1 MEFLKVIKTGE
12 AVEGYPNPEE
22 MAQKYPYE
30 LDNFQQHAVAAIHR
44 EENVLVTAKTGSGKT
59 LVGEYQIAYS
69 LKKGGRVFYTTP
81 IKSLSNQKFHD
92 LKEMFPSVGIV
103 TGDIKFQPDAAVVVM
118 TTECLRNMLYK
129 KGTSTEALGLTAGM
143 SLTGLDAV
151 IFDEVHYINN
161 RERGKVWEETM
172 ILLPADVKL
181 ILLSA
186 TIDGAEAF
194 AGWLGHLKQR
204 RMWLIP
210 TTHRVVP
217 LKHAVVMDFKS
228 DPITVMDEK
237 EQFRDASYDHWL
249 HYRKKICDEYE
260 VHKKKVAGRRAG
272 GYEDPVI
279 KQAAGERPKS
289 YTAELNM
296 MANYLSERS
305 LLPAL
310 FFVFSRAACET
321 HAKKIEGSYT
331 TPAESASIRHI
342 IQFHLHRYA
351 DVLKTLQQYHDL
363 VSLLERGIA
372 YHHSGLLPILK
383 EIVEVLFG
391 KGLVKVMFCTE
402 TFAVGINMPTRT
414 VVFLDLKKYDD
425 AERGLRVLATDEYI
439 QMAGRAGR
447 RGKDKE
453 GLVLYLPSRD
463 PIGTAAA
470 KLMMTG
476 RKTTLR
482 SRMDFHYDFML
493 KTLQSGALNWLKI
506 TNDSF
511 WSKQQAAEAEGQR
524 RHVASV
530 KATLQG
536 IGITEAEVAA
546 VEEGRELE
554 TKFKSS
560 VNAAKRL
567 AQAALEAWKNKHAGP
582 ASSDLGMQG
591 PSWLL
596 TKKKCDDYV
605 STRQIMEQQ
614 EALLREMEH
623 TTAGPQATIRFLTDA
638 GFLKDVTDPTAIGAT
653 NLTLKGILAT
663 EVNEANPILLVEAYD
678 AGYFTTMEAYDIII
692 VLAAFMKEKQDREG
706 SSLNKIPISTR
717 ARQCLWEIDYL
728 ARKFMEIEQKVG
740 APTAASFWDLSTY
753 WLEPVSR
760 WLSGETAATICAEF
774 GIYEGNLYKALM
786 SLNNMLNEVIAIAT
800 YCQHTDMIEK
810 LRGCGETLLRD
821 IAINDSL
828 YLRI

>member
-12 AVEGYPNPEE
+12 AVEGYPATEE

-30 LDNFQQHAVAAIHR
+30 LDNFQQHAITAIHR

-69 LKKGGRVFYTTP
+69 LRKGGRVFYTTP

-161 RERGKVWEETM
+161 KERGKVWEETM
-172 ILLPADVKL
+172 ILLPAEVKL

-186 TIDGAEAF
+186 TIDGAESF
-194 AGWLGHLKQR
+194 ASWLGSLKQR

-217 LKHAVVMDFKS
+217 LKHCVLMDFKS
-228 DPITVMDEK
+228 DPIVVMDEK
-237 EQFRDASYDHWL
+237 ENFRDASYDHWL
-249 HYRKKICDEYE
+249 HYRKRVCDDYE
-260 VHKKKVAGRRAG
+260 AHKKKVAGRRAG

-289 YTAELNM
+289 FTAELNA

-321 HAKKIEGSYT
+321 HAHKMEGSYT
-331 TPAESASIRHI
+331 TPAETASIKHI
-342 IQFHLHRYA
+342 INFHLHRYS
-351 DVLKTLQQYHDL
+351 DVLTTLKQYHDL
-363 VSLLERGIA
+363 VALLERGVA

-414 VVFLDLKKYDD
+414 VVFLDLKKYDE

-463 PIGTAAA
+463 PVGSGAV

-476 RKTTLR
+476 RKTVLR

-493 KTLQSGALNWLKI
+493 KTLQSGSLNWLKI
-506 TNDSF
+506 SQDSF
-511 WSKQQAAEAEGQR
+511 WHKQQMAEAEGQR
-524 RHVASV
+524 RRVESLQAELWASGV
-530 KATLQG
+530 ND
-536 IGITEAEVAA
+536 EMAA
-546 VEEGRELE
+546 DVEEGRQLE
-554 TKFKSS
+554 AKFKSS

-567 AQAALEAWKNKHAGP
+567 AQAALETWKNKHA
-582 ASSDLGMQG
+582 G

-596 TKKKCDDYV
+596 TKKKCDDFV
-605 STRQIMEQQ
+605 ATKAIMTRELSLLKDME
-614 EALLREMEH
+614 A
-623 TTAGPQATIRFLTDA
+623 TTAGPEATIRFLGDT
-638 GFLKDVTDPTAIGAT
+638 GFLKDVADVTTLGAA

-663 EVNEANPILLVEAYD
+663 EVNEGNPVLLVEAYD
-678 AGYFTTMEAYDIII
+678 AGHFNTMEAHDIII
-692 VLAAFMKEKQDREG
+692 VLAAFMKEKQEREG
-706 SSLNKIPISTR
+706 SSLNKMPISAK
-717 ARQCLWEIDYL
+717 ARHCLWEIDHL
-728 ARKFMEIEQKVG
+728 ARVFQQKEEAVG
-740 APTAASFWDLSTY
+740 VAVVSGFWELSLF
-753 WLEPVSR
+753 WIEPVSR
-760 WLSGETAATICAEF
+760 WLSGETASAVCAEF

-800 YCQHTDMIEK
+800 FCQHTDMIDK
-810 LRGCGETLLRD
+810 LKGCGEALLRD

>member
-1 MEFLKVIKTGE
+1 MANEFLKVIKTGT
-12 AVEGYPNPEE
+12 AVEGMPAPEE

-30 LDNFQQHAVAAIHR
+30 LDNFQQHAVAAIHK

-69 LKKGGRVFYTTP
+69 LRKGGRVFYTTP

-129 KGTSTEALGLTAGM
+129 KGSSTEALGLTAGM

-172 ILLPADVKL
+172 ILLPAEVKL

-186 TIDGAEAF
+186 TIDGAETF
-194 AGWLGHLKQR
+194 AGWLGELKQR
-204 RMWLIP
+204 CMWLIP

-217 LKHAVVMDFKS
+217 LKHAVLMDFKS
-228 DPITVMDEK
+228 DPMVIMDEK
-237 EQFRDASYDHWL
+237 EQFRDSSYDHWL
-249 HYRKKICDEYE
+249 HYRKRVCDEYE
-260 VHKKKVAGRRAG
+260 AHKKRVAGRRSG

-331 TPAESASIRHI
+331 TPTEAASIRHI

-363 VSLLERGIA
+363 VALLERGIA

-414 VVFLDLKKYDD
+414 VVFLDIKKYDD

-463 PIGTAAA
+463 PVGTGAV

-482 SRMDFHYDFML
+482 SRMDFHYDFIL
-493 KTLQSGALNWLKI
+493 KTLQSGTLEWLKI
-506 TNDSF
+506 SQDSF
-511 WSKQQAAEAEGQR
+511 WHKQIMAEADGQR
-524 RHVASV
+524 RQIDSI
-530 KATLQG
+530 KATLEA
-536 IGITEAEVAA
+536 IGITEAEVTA

-554 TKFKSS
+554 ARFKSS
-560 VNAAKRL
+560 VNAAKRT

-582 ASSDLGMQG
+582 
-591 PSWLL
+591 SWLL
-596 TKKKCDDYV
+596 TKKKSDDYV
-605 STRQIMEQQ
+605 STKTI
-614 EALLREMEH
+614 LLREEAILRQMEA
-623 TTAGPQATIRFLTDA
+623 TTAGPMATIRFLEAA
-638 GFLKDVTDPTAIGAT
+638 GFLKDVADPTSISSA

-663 EVNEANPILLVEAYD
+663 EVNEGNPILLVEAYD
-678 AGYFTTMEAYDIII
+678 AGHFTSMEAADIIV
-692 VLAAFMKEKQDREG
+692 VLASFMQEKQEREG
-706 SSLNKIPISTR
+706 AMLNKLAIS
-717 ARQCLWEIDYL
+717 ARVKHCLWEIDHL
-728 ARKFMEIEQKVG
+728 ARVFTDKEQDVG
-740 APTAASFWDLSTY
+740 VATAAGFWDLSMY
-753 WLEPVSR
+753 WLEPISR
-760 WLSGETAATICAEF
+760 WLAGETAATICSEF

-810 LRGCGETLLRD
+810 LKGCGDALLRD

>member
-1 MEFLKVIKTGE
+1 MANEFLKVVKTGD
-12 AVEGYPNPEE
+12 AVEGYPVPEE

-30 LDNFQQHAVAAIHR
+30 LDGFQQHAVAAIHR

-59 LVGEYQIAYS
+59 LVGEYQIAYT
-69 LKKGGRVFYTTP
+69 LRKGGRVFYTTP

-103 TGDIKFQPDAAVVVM
+103 TGDIKFQPDAAVIVM

-172 ILLPADVKL
+172 ILLPAEVKL

-186 TIDGAEAF
+186 TIDGAETF
-194 AGWLGHLKQR
+194 ASWLGQLKQR

-217 LKHAVVMDFKS
+217 LKHCVIQDFKS

-249 HYRKKICDEYE
+249 HYRKRICDDYE
-260 VHKKKVAGRRAG
+260 AHKKKVAGRRAG

-289 YTAELNM
+289 YTAELNA

-321 HAKKIEGSYT
+321 HAQKIEGSYT
-331 TPAESASIRHI
+331 TPSEAASIKHI
-342 IQFHLHRYA
+342 ISFHLHRYA
-351 DVLKTLQQYHDL
+351 DVLTTLKQYHDL
-363 VSLLERGIA
+363 VSLLERGVA

-402 TFAVGINMPTRT
+402 TFAVGINMPTKT
-414 VVFLDLKKYDD
+414 VVFLDLKKYD
-425 AERGLRVLATDEYI
+425 ETEKGLRVLATDEYI

-463 PIGTAAA
+463 PVGTGAV

-482 SRMDFHYDFML
+482 SRMDFHYDFIL
-493 KTLQSGALNWLKI
+493 KTLQSGSLNWLKI
-506 TNDSF
+506 SQDSF
-511 WSKQQAAEAEGQR
+511 WHKQQMAEAEGQR
-524 RHVASV
+524 RHVESLQAELWASGV
-530 KATLQG
+530 NDEMA
-536 IGITEAEVAA
+536 AE
-546 VEEGRELE
+546 VEEGRQLE
-554 TKFKSS
+554 AKFKSS
-560 VNAAKRL
+560 VNAAKRA

-582 ASSDLGMQG
+582 
-591 PSWLL
+591 SWLL
-596 TKKKCDDYV
+596 TKKKCDDF
-605 STRQIMEQQ
+605 TATKAIMNKELG
-614 EALLREMEH
+614 LLKEMEA
-623 TTAGPQATIRFLTDA
+623 TTAGPEATIRFLVDT
-638 GFLKDVTDPTAIGAT
+638 GFLKDVTDVTSVGAT
-653 NLTLKGILAT
+653 NLTLKGVLAT
-663 EVNEANPILLVEAYD
+663 EVNEGNPILLVEAYD
-678 AGYFTTMEAYDIII
+678 LGYFTTMEAYDIIV
-692 VLAAFMKEKQDREG
+692 VLAAFIKEKQEREG
-706 SSLNKIPISTR
+706 SSLNKLPINGR
-717 ARQCLWEIDYL
+717 AKQCLWEIDYL
-728 ARKFMEIEQKVG
+728 VRVFQQKED
-740 APTAASFWDLSTY
+740 AAGVAIISGFWDLSLY

-760 WLSGETAATICAEF
+760 WLGGDTAATICAEF

-800 YCQHTDMIEK
+800 FCQHTDMIEK
-810 LRGCGETLLRD
+810 LKGCGDTLLRD